1 MDYGRQSE
9 AQSLVVQQSID
20 EKFGIVSVKPVDA
33 PSGAV
38 GTDWHCY
45 VIEQG
50 KNNIRGYR
58 QGSIDTVT
66 RAVEEIVVRLNE
78 RRRGRF
84 GRVHLTMSSHG
95 NKDKRQ

>member
-1 MDYGRQSE
+1 M
-9 AQSLVVQQSID
+9 QQSI
-20 EKFGIVSVKPVDA
+20 EETYGIVSVKPVDA
-33 PSGAV
+33 PRGFV

-78 RRRGRF
+78 RRRGRYE
-84 GRVHLTMSSHG
+84 RVHLTMPSQG
-95 NKDKRQ
+95 KKKKRQ

>member
-1 MDYGRQSE
+1 M
-9 AQSLVVQQSID
+9 QQSIE
-20 EKFGIVSVKPVDA
+20 EKYGIVSVKPVDA
-33 PSGAV
+33 PRGTV

-50 KNNIRGYR
+50 GNNIRGYR

-78 RRRGRF
+78 RRRGKY
-84 GRVHLTMSSHG
+84 GRVHLTMSSQG
-95 NKDKRQ
+95 KKEERQ

>member
-1 MDYGRQSE
+1 M
-9 AQSLVVQQSID
+9 
-20 EKFGIVSVKPVDA
+20 KPVD
-33 PSGAV
+33 PPPGAV

-58 QGSIDTVT
+58 QGSIDGVT

-84 GRVHLTMSSHG
+84 GRVHLTMTSQG
-95 NKDKRQ
+95 KKDKR

>member
-1 MDYGRQSE
+1 M
-9 AQSLVVQQSID
+9 QQSIED
-20 EKFGIVSVKPVDA
+20 KYGIVSVKPVEA
-33 PSGAV
+33 PRGTV

-50 KNNIRGYR
+50 NNNIRGYR

-78 RRRGRF
+78 RRRGKY
-84 GRVHLTMSSHG
+84 GRVHLTMSSQG
-95 NKDKRQ
+95 KKEKRQ

>member
-1 MDYGRQSE
+1 M
-9 AQSLVVQQSID
+9 
-20 EKFGIVSVKPVDA
+20 KPVDA
-33 PSGAV
+33 PRGTV

-78 RRRGRF
+78 RRRGKY
-84 GRVHLTMSSHG
+84 GRVHLTM
-95 NKDKRQ
+95 

>member
-1 MDYGRQSE
+1 M
-9 AQSLVVQQSID
+9 QQSIE
-20 EKFGIVSVKPVDA
+20 EKYGIVSVKPVDA
-33 PSGAV
+33 PRGTV

-58 QGSIDTVT
+58 QGSIDTVR

-78 RRRGRF
+78 RRRGRY
-84 GRVHLTMSSHG
+84 GRVHLTMSSQG
-95 NKDKRQ
+95 TKEKRQ